1 MAVILAGGEGER
13 LSILSQERAKPAVPF
28 GGKYRIIDFTLS
40 NCVNSDI
47 DDVVVLTQYNPRS
60 LNDHI
65 GLGRPWDLDRN
76 RGGVKLLQPYIA
88 RGRVAEWY
96 RGTLTVN
103 QLSGGRLT
111 LGIGLGAR
119 GDDYE
124 ASGVEDK
131 DKAEKFETFLDYL
144 EQTFADERIGPRGA
158 GVPRI
163 LIGGHVDAAFR
174 RAARYGEGWIAGGAP
189 PDQYAEMA
197 AGARK
202 AWADAGKDGE
212 PRLAGLAYFA
222 LGDTAE
228 QDAQRYLTDYYG
240 FLGEETAQMIAG
252 SAATDADTVK
262 GYLAAFEA
270 AGCGELIM
278 FPCSGDP
285 AQADLLGEA
294 VK

>member
-1 MAVILAGGEGER
+1 MKVGIGLPNAVADVSGDDMTEFARRAEAQGFSSLGTIDRVVYGNWEPLIALAAAAVVTER
-13 LSILSQERAKPAVPF
+13 IELMTTVMLGPLRLNAVQTAKQALSI
-28 GGKYRIIDFTLS
+28 
-40 NCVNSDI
+40 
-47 DDVVVLTQYNPRS
+47 
-60 LNDHI
+60 
-65 GLGRPWDLDRN
+65 
-76 RGGVKLLQPYIA
+76 
-88 RGRVAEWY
+88 
-96 RGTLTVN
+96 N

-158 GVPRI
+158 GAPKI
-163 LIGGHVDAAFR
+163 LIGGSVEASFK
-174 RAARYGEGWIAGGAP
+174 RAARYGEGWIAGGST
-189 PDQYAEMA
+189 PDAFAEMA
-197 AGARK
+197 KGVK
-202 AWADAGKDGE
+202 QAWADAGRDGE
-212 PRLAGLAYFA
+212 PRLAALAYYA

-228 QDAQRYLTDYYG
+228 QDATNYLTDYYA
-240 FLGEETAQMIAG
+240 FLGDEVAQMIAG
-252 SAATDADTVK
+252 GAATDPETVK
-262 GYLAAFEA
+262 GYLAAFEE
-270 AGCGELIM
+270 AGCDELVM

>member
-1 MAVILAGGEGER
+1 MKVG
-13 LSILSQERAKPAVPF
+13 
-28 GGKYRIIDFTLS
+28 
-40 NCVNSDI
+40 
-47 DDVVVLTQYNPRS
+47 
-60 LNDHI
+60 I
-65 GLGRPWDLDRN
+65 GLPS
-76 RGGVKLLQPYIA
+76 A
-88 RGRVAEWY
+88 VAEVTGAELTEFA
-96 RGTLTVN
+96 RRAEAQGFSSLGTIDRIVYGNWEPLVALAAAAVVTERIGLMTSVMLGPLRLNAVQTAKQALSVN

-144 EQTFADERIGPRGA
+144 EETFADERIGPRGA

-197 AGARK
+197 AGARR

-228 QDAQRYLTDYYG
+228 QDAQRYLTDYYA

-262 GYLAAFEA
+262 GYLAAFEE

-285 AQADLLGEA
+285 AQADLLGAA